1 MTVLILSS
9 SEVFSSLIFTPSLI
23 SFCFPSLSTTTR
35 PKPNPF
41 KSLPSG
47 PVILVGLGGVYPP
60 AGFSE
65 STPASDSVLLASAKG
80 ESTPATRATATAVAE
95 ARFLCF
101 LVSSDTATQA

>member
-1 MTVLILSS
+1 MTVLIFSS
-9 SEVFSSLIFTPSLI
+9 SSVVFSIFLPGRI
-23 SFCFPSLSTTTR
+23 SFRCPSLSTTTR

-80 ESTPATRATATAVAE
+80 ESTPATRATATTVAE